1 MTYATRR
8 PQDCRSAAAYATVGL
23 ETQVLSASPVRLVT
37 LMFGGARGAIAQ
49 ARIHLE
55 HGRTAERGMAIS
67 KAIRIVSEG
76 LRQSLDMKAG
86 GEIAATLDDLY
97 DYILRSLL
105 EANLKSD
112 VKALNIADR
121 LLADLEQTWT
131 TSVDLQPQQA

>member
-8 PQDCRSAAAYATVGL
+8 PQDARSASAYAAVGL
-23 ETQVLSASPVRLVT
+23 ETQVMSASPVRLVT
-37 LMFGGARGAIAQ
+37 LMFGGARAAIAQ
-49 ARIHLE
+49 ARIHLQ
-55 HGRTAERGMAIS
+55 HGRTAERGIAIS

-105 EANLKSD
+105 EANLRAD
-112 VKALNIADR
+112 VKALDIADR

-131 TSVDLQPQQA
+131 TSVDHQPQQA